1 MSITR
6 LAAVCLASLLTACAG
21 TSSSSS
27 SPSTPTAPST
37 PTPTAPTLTFTSDTA
52 AHVGQS
58 VGITLA
64 STPSPTPG
72 IFRLAISGFNL
83 KNDHVSPGTGA
94 GVRTVCARVKWY
106 GALLELTGGGPGDF
120 LRQGGATVI
129 VSQPPASSQ
138 AVEGSTHAF
147 CVHRGSGAVPPLLAY
162 GSGEIW
168 LFGLRLRE
176 GVTSGTSTVEF
187 VEGSGAYP
195 HERVLIEPALPAQ
208 AYIRYQPL
216 VYYGG
221 TISIR

>member
-6 LAAVCLASLLTACAG
+6 LAIAFLAALLTACAG
-21 TSSSSS
+21 ISPSSSST
-27 SPSTPTAPST
+27 STPTAPST
-37 PTPTAPTLTFTSDTA
+37 PTPTAPALTFTSDTA
-52 AHVGQS
+52 APVGQS

-72 IFRLAISGFNL
+72 ILRLAVSGYNL
-83 KNDHVSPGTGA
+83 KNDHVSPGMGA
-94 GVRTVCARVKWY
+94 GVRSVCGRMKWD
-106 GALLELTGGGPGDF
+106 GSLIELTGGGPGEF
-120 LRQGGATVI
+120 LRQGGATVL
-129 VSQPPASSQ
+129 VPMPAASSQ
-138 AVEGSTHAF
+138 SVEGSTHGF
-147 CVHRGSGAVPPLLAY
+147 CVQRGSGAVPPLLAY

-195 HERVLIEPALPAQ
+195 HERVLIEPSLAPQ

-221 TISIR
+221 TITIQ